1 MRLIPT
7 ALLAASLL
15 SNTLL
20 AQSVSTSQIA
30 GTVQDS
36 TGLAVPGA
44 QITVTQTD
52 TGASRSTQSGTD
64 GSYLLPNLPIGPYRM
79 EVTKQGFST
88 YVQSGIVLQVSSN
101 PTVDVTLKVGTV
113 SEQVVVEAAA
123 AMVETHS
130 TGIGQVVD
138 QARVVDLPLNG
149 RNATDLIYLAGA
161 SATAPNADLVSAKNY
176 PGEAPI
182 SVAGGLATGTTYLLD
197 GGEFNDS
204 LNNLNLPLPFPDAL
218 QEFKVETSALPAQ
231 YGEHSGGAVNA
242 VTRSGSN
249 EFHGGAFE
257 FVRNYIFNARNELAL
272 QRDSLKRNQFGG
284 ELGGPIKKDK
294 LFFFLGYQGTLIRS
308 NPTQNFSFVPTP
320 QMLTGDFSTIASP
333 ACNAGKQITIKNPLT
348 GTAFP
353 DNQIPTSM
361 FNASALKMLSYFPT
375 PGDLACG
382 KTYFGTLQN
391 QDEHQGIARVDYNLS
406 TKQTMYL
413 RYFVTHS
420 LQPSPFDGKDPLTET
435 LAGANDFVNS
445 GVFGHTYVFSPDM
458 INSFHVTF
466 NRSAVTKFQTPSFDS
481 STLGIN
487 MTTLVPGHIVA
498 SVSSALYSST
508 VFSYN
513 SLDPTQSFQLSDDY
527 SIIKGGHQL
536 QFGANWIHYLDNVF
550 GPLFGDGFFSFTG
563 QTTGLPM
570 ADFLLGDAAS
580 FTQANLQFDDNRYN
594 YIGLYAQ
601 DSWKATNRLTVNLGL
616 RWEPYFGGS
625 LKTGEVTHFDPTLFA
640 QGFHSSV
647 YVNAPAGLLFP
658 GDPGFNTGNRPSFT
672 SWNDWA
678 PRAGIVWDPQGN
690 GKMTVRASWGMFY
703 DLPQTLFG
711 YGFVEEPPWGE
722 SITQTNVNFSNPWA
736 NYPGGN
742 PFPISLN
749 KNFTFPPFGTY
760 ANYPLNLK
768 VTYLEQWNLSI
779 ERQIGANWLASV
791 SYLGNNTIHLWTND
805 PINAPVFMGL
815 GPCTIAGVAYSTCST
830 TANENQRRPL
840 YLENPAQGKYYGA
853 IDQLEPGGTA
863 SYNALLLSL
872 QHRLSS
878 NFTVL
883 ANYTYSHCITDPFVS
898 ELDSTASQYTDPTDR
913 RFDRGNCIQID
924 HRQNFNLSGV
934 ATSPKFSEHWLQT
947 LAGDW
952 RLSLSI
958 RAETGSYYS
967 VTTGSDTTLEG
978 TGAPRPNQVLSDVY
992 CANPSPS
999 CWLNPKAFSTISG
1012 PLLGTLG
1019 NLGAAT
1025 ILGPAYLTVN
1035 LGLSRL
1041 FYIKEHQSI
1050 ELRGEAFNLLNNFS
1064 PGFPAA
1070 GVSTTTIA
1078 TALNASNFGQVQIAA
1093 DPRIMQFALK
1103 YTF

>member
-7 ALLAASLL
+7 AWLAATLL
-15 SNTLL
+15 SPALF

-36 TGLAVPGA
+36 TGLPIPGA
-44 QITVTQTD
+44 QVTVTETD
-52 TGASRSTQSGTD
+52 TGGTRSAQTD
-64 GSYLLPNLPIGPYRM
+64 AAGSYILPNLPSGPYRL
-79 EVTKQGFST
+79 EVKKDGFST
-88 YVQSGIVLQVSSN
+88 YVQSGIILQVSSN
-101 PTVDVTLKVGTV
+101 PTIDVALKVGSV
-113 SEQVVVEAAA
+113 NEQVVVEAAA

-130 TGIGQVVD
+130 TGVGQVVD

-242 VTRSGSN
+242 ITRSGSN

-257 FVRNYIFNARNELAL
+257 FVRNYIFNARNSLAPS
-272 QRDSLKRNQFGG
+272 RDSLKRNQFGG

-308 NPTQNFSFVPTP
+308 NPSQSFSFEPTP
-320 QMLTGDFSTIASP
+320 QMLSGDFSTIASP
-333 ACNAGKQITIKNPLT
+333 TCNSGKQINIKDPLN
-348 GTAFP
+348 GGALFP
-353 DNQIPTSM
+353 GNQIPTSL
-361 FNASALKMLSYFPT
+361 FNASALKMMSFFPPT
-375 PGDLACG
+375 SDPCG
-382 KTYFGTLQN
+382 KVFFGILSN
-391 QDEHQGIARVDYNLS
+391 QDEHQGLAKVDYQLS

-420 LQPSPFDGKDPLTET
+420 LQPSPFNGDPLTET
-435 LAGANDFVNS
+435 LAGANDLVNS
-445 GVFGHTYVFSPDM
+445 GVFGHTFVVSPNM
-458 INSFHVTF
+458 VNSFHVTF
-466 NRSAVTKFQTPSFDS
+466 NRSAVTKFQAPSFDA
-481 STLGIN
+481 STLGID

-498 SVSSALYSST
+498 SVSNALYSST
-508 VFSYN
+508 VFSYA

-527 SIIKGGHQL
+527 SIIKGSHQL
-536 QFGANWIHYLDNVF
+536 QFGVNWIHYIDNVY

-594 YIGLYAQ
+594 YLGLYAQ
-601 DSWKATNRLTVNLGL
+601 DSWKVNSRMTVNLGL

-625 LKTGEVTHFDPTLFA
+625 LPRGEVTHFDPALFA
-640 QGFHSSV
+640 AGVHSGV
-647 YVNAPAGLLFP
+647 YPNAPAGLQFP

-678 PRAGIVWDPQGN
+678 PRAGLVWDPQGK
-690 GKMTVRASWGMFY
+690 GKMTIRASWGMFY

-722 SITQTNVNFSNPWA
+722 SISQTNVNFSNPWA

-749 KNFTFPPFGTY
+749 KNFTFPNFGTY

-768 VTYLEQWNLSI
+768 VTYLEQWNVTL
-779 ERQIGANWLASV
+779 ERQFGSNWLASA

-815 GPCTIAGVAYSTCST
+815 GACTINGIAYPVCST

-840 YLENPAQGKYYGA
+840 YLQNPAQGKYYGA
-853 IDQLEPGGTA
+853 IDQLAPTGTA

-872 QHRLSS
+872 QHRLS
-878 NFTVL
+878 NHFTVL

-913 RFDRGNCIQID
+913 RFDRGNCLGID
-924 HRQNFNLSGV
+924 HRHNFNLSGV
-934 ATSPKFSEHWLQT
+934 AESPNFSERWLEDV
-947 LAGDW
+947 AGHW

-958 RAETGSYYS
+958 RAETGSYFS
-967 VTTGSDTTLEG
+967 ITTGTDTTLTG
-978 TGAPRPNQVLSDVY
+978 TGAPRPNQILGDPY
-992 CANPSPS
+992 CANPIPS
-999 CWLNPKAFSTISG
+999 CWINPKAFSTISG
-1012 PLLGTLG
+1012 PLLGSLG
-1019 NLGAAT
+1019 NVGSGTL
-1025 ILGPAYLTVN
+1025 LGPGYLTVN
-1035 LGLSRL
+1035 VALSRL
-1041 FYIKEHQSI
+1041 IYFHEHQSI

-1064 PGFPAA
+1064 PGYAPA

-1093 DPRIMQFALK
+1093 DPRIMQFAVK
-1103 YTF
+1103 YVF